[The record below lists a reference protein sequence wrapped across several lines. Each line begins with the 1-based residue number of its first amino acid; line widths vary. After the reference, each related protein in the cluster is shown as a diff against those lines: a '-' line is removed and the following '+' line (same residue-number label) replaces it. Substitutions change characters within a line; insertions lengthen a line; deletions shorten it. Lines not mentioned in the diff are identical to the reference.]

1 MQILLNPRFM
11 ALNEFVQSLP
21 DQFDTL
27 PDAEVLHQGRNV
39 VKMVEREG
47 VRMVVKSYEHLSI
60 VNRLLYGRVRRSKA
74 VRAYRYAKRLL
85 AMGIDTPTP
94 IAVVDIRRRGVLH
107 RSLFMSAYSDY
118 ESAAVINS
126 YPAKTETL
134 QPLMDALAKFI
145 FRLHDAGVL
154 HKDLNIT
161 NILYKPTA
169 DGGYKF
175 QLIDINRMDFK
186 SHLSM
191 NERIKNMRR
200 LSCHPT
206 AYAYILEQYAS
217 QATTNEQTFQLRGL
231 IARLLFEIR
240 QRIKSDVKMML

>member
-1 MQILLNPRFM
+1 M
-11 ALNEFVQSLP
+11 ALNEFVQALP

-47 VRMVVKSYEHLSI
+47 VRMVVKSYEHWSLVI
-60 VNRLLYGRVRRSKA
+60 RLLYGRLRRSKA
-74 VRAYRYAKRLL
+74 VRAYRYAERLL

-94 IAVVDIRRRGVLH
+94 IAVVDVQRGGMLH
-107 RSLFMSAYSDY
+107 QSLFVSAYSDY

-126 YPAKTETL
+126 YPAKTDML

-161 NILYKPTA
+161 NILYKATA
-169 DGGYKF
+169 DGEYKF
-175 QLIDINRMDFK
+175 QLIDINRMDFR

-191 NERIKNMRR
+191 NERIENMRR
-200 LSCHPT
+200 LSCQPT
-206 AYAYILEQYAS
+206 AYAYILERYAA
-217 QATTNEQTFQLRGL
+217 QAATNEQTFQLRGL
-231 IARLLFEIR
+231 IARLLFDIR
-240 QRIKSDVKMML
+240 QRIKSNVKMML

>member
-1 MQILLNPRFM
+1 M

-27 PDAEVLHQGRNV
+27 PDAEILHQGRNV

-47 VRMVVKSYEHLSI
+47 VRMVVKSYEHLSL

-74 VRAYRYAKRLL
+74 VRAYRYAERLL

-94 IAVVDIRRRGVLH
+94 IAVVDIRRRGILS
-107 RSLFMSAYSDY
+107 RSLFVSAYSDY

-161 NILYKPTA
+161 NILYRPTA
-169 DGGYKF
+169 DEGYRF
-175 QLIDINRMDFK
+175 QLIDINRMNFK

-191 NERIKNMRR
+191 SERIKNMRR
-200 LSCHPT
+200 LSCNPT
-206 AYAYILEQYAS
+206 AYAYILEQYAA
-217 QATTNEQTFQLRGL
+217 QTTTNEQTFQLRGL

-240 QRIKSDVKMML
+240 QHIKSDVKMML

>member
-1 MQILLNPRFM
+1 M

-27 PDAEVLHQGRNV
+27 SDAEVLHQGRNE

-47 VRMVVKSYEHLSI
+47 VRMVVKSYEHLSL
-60 VNRLLYGRVRRSKA
+60 VNRLLYGWVRRSKA
-74 VRAYRYAKRLL
+74 VRAYRYAERLL

-94 IAVVDIRRRGVLH
+94 IAVVDVQRGGML
-107 RSLFMSAYSDY
+107 RQSLFVSAYSDY
-118 ESAAVINS
+118 KSAAVINS
-126 YPAKTETL
+126 YPANTDML

-161 NILYKPTA
+161 NILYKATA
-169 DGGYKF
+169 DGEYKF
-175 QLIDINRMDFK
+175 QLIDINRMNFK

-191 NERIKNMRR
+191 SERIKNMRR
-200 LSCHPT
+200 LSCNPT
-206 AYAYILEQYAS
+206 AYAYILEQYAA
-217 QATTNEQTFQLRGL
+217 QTTTNEQTFQLRGL

-240 QRIKSDVKMML
+240 QHIKSDVKMML